1 MTKKNLTLES
11 SPFLQRHTV
20 LIRIWHWLTFLT
32 IASLMITVLLAS
44 TALKPRP
51 NIKFVQEKLANKGVT
66 VTDEQAFSVAH
77 GYDDKMWDVH
87 KLIGYGLAFLLL
99 SRFLIEVV
107 QPNGDK
113 VRTRIKAA
121 LKLTAAPTDNL
132 KEIKHYLLVKRGYL
146 VFYLLLLTI
155 VFTGLGLAFEHDLA
169 FFDQNH
175 RLIKKVHEFCQYL
188 MYGYVFI
195 HLCGV
200 IIADNRNAK
209 GIVSGMINGNK
220 EAK

>member
-1 MTKKNLTLES
+1 MTKKSQTLET

-51 NIKFVQEKLANKGVT
+51 NIKFVQERLEKKGIT

-99 SRFLIEVV
+99 SRGLIEVV
-107 QPNGDK
+107 QPNEDK
-113 VRTRIKAA
+113 IRTRIKAA
-121 LKLTAAPTDNL
+121 LKLTTTPTDNL

-200 IIADNRNAK
+200 IIADNRHAK
-209 GIVSGMINGNK
+209 GIVSGMINGNEEGK
-220 EAK
+220 